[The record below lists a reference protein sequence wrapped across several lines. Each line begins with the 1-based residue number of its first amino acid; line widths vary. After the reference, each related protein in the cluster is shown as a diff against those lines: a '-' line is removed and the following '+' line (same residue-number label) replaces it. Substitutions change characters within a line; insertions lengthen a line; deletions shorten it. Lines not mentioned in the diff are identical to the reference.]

1 MIARMAR
8 LSAVAALLV
17 LACLLL
23 AGGLASGQAQTPP
36 SEAQAETAAPETAA
50 PETAA
55 TEAIATEAAPAEPT
69 TMTELALMAAAARN
83 RSEQVREEL
92 RRTPRNLQDVGE
104 TLIDRTLQH
113 LPGIVIGIAILLVF
127 WAIARINARVLRRI
141 LTRAGTD
148 PALASVAIPLS
159 KIALFLVGV
168 IAAMEQMGF
177 NVGSLLAGVGV
188 AGLAVGLAA
197 QETLGNIF
205 AGFVLLWD
213 RPFRLGDF
221 VTIKGT
227 SGHVTG
233 IGLRATRL
241 RTLEHR
247 EVTLPNRLVVQ
258 EQIVNHTRLPQVR
271 INVPVAVS
279 YAADLDRVRAVL
291 LDSVKPNPGVIAE
304 PPPQVVVVALG
315 ESTVQVELRAWVSDP
330 SAEGANL
337 FRLLEDAK
345 RALDAAGIE
354 IPFPQ
359 RVIQWVG
366 GSPSGA
372 PR

>member
-1 MIARMAR
+1 VIARSLR
-8 LSAVAALLV
+8 LASATALLV
-17 LACLLL
+17 LASFLLV
-23 AGGLASGQAQTPP
+23 GGFEEGHAQEPP
-36 SEAQAETAAPETAA
+36 AETSTAAAPQPAAA
-50 PETAA
+50 PTSAETV
-55 TEAIATEAAPAEPT
+55 
-69 TMTELALMAAAARN
+69 ALAAAARN
-83 RSEQVREEL
+83 RGEQVREEL
-92 RRTPRNLQDVGE
+92 RRAPQNLREVGE
-104 TLIDRTLQH
+104 TLVDRAIEH
-113 LPGIVIGIAILLVF
+113 LPGIVIGLFLLLLF
-127 WAIARINARVLRRI
+127 WALARVNARVLRRI
-141 LTRAGTD
+141 FARAGTD
-148 PALASVAIPLS
+148 PALANVAIPLS
-159 KIALFLVGV
+159 KIAVFLVGV
-168 IAAMEQMGF
+168 LAALEQMGF

-221 VTIKGT
+221 VTIRGT
-227 SGHVTG
+227 SGHVTE
-233 IGLRATRL
+233 IGLRSTRL

-247 EVTLPNRLVVQ
+247 EVTLPNRQVVQ
-258 EQIVNHTRLPQVR
+258 EQIVNHTRLPRTRV
-271 INVPVAVS
+271 NVPLSIS

-291 LDSVKPNPGVIAE
+291 LDSVTSNPGVVAD
-304 PPPQVVVVALG
+304 PAPQVVVVALAD
-315 ESTVQVELRAWVSDP
+315 SAVQVELRVWIADP

-359 RVIQWVG
+359 RVVQVVG
-366 GSPSGA
+366 ATALAA